1 MKHIRLLLAVCVMAL
16 FVFGSCDN
24 SQNKNAKED
33 AKEVAK
39 VTTTPDLTYWELQG
53 PVKHCDEVE
62 FDREGNMVSIG
73 DFDPFSIDQAYRD
86 LDGENG
92 YVEYAK
98 WERDEEGRI
107 ASITF
112 MEGMSELTWDGGRVV
127 SAEGFEEGTVWR
139 SDYEYDDEGR
149 LVKLIDYIG
158 GFEDEDDELPLWST
172 TEYSY
177 LEFDEHGNWI
187 RRAVKVII
195 ADMDSAEEYE
205 EARTIEY
212 YE

>member
-1 MKHIRLLLAVCVMAL
+1 MKHIKLLLAACVMTL
-16 FVFGSCDN
+16 FVFGSCN
-24 SQNKNAKED
+24 NGQSKNAKED
-33 AKEVAK
+33 AKETTT

-53 PVKHCDEVE
+53 PVKHCDKVE

-73 DFDPFSIDQAYRD
+73 DYDPFVIDQAYRD
-86 LDGENG
+86 LDEDGG
-92 YVEYAK
+92 FVEYSK

-112 MEGMSELTWDGGRVV
+112 MEGMSELTWSDGRVV
-127 SAEGFEEGTVWR
+127 STGGFEEGTAWR
-139 SDYEYDDEGR
+139 NDYEYDAEGR

-158 GFEDEDDELPLWST
+158 GFEDEDDELLLWST

-177 LEFDEHGNWI
+177 LEFDSHGNWI
-187 RRAVKVII
+187 RRAVKVVI
-195 ADMDSAEEYE
+195 ADIDGTEEYE
-205 EARTIEY
+205 EVRTIEY